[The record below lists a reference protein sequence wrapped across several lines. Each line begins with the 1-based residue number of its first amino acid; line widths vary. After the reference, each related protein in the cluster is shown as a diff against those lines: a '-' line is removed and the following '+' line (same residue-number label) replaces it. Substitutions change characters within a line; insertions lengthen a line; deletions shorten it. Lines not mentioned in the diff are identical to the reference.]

1 MNVNNN
7 KKGRAICLFFMLALL
22 VSCTQSDKASTYF
35 KTEGNAIGT
44 TFHITYGTEQLDSL
58 KEKID
63 SIVVAVNHGLS
74 TYQEN
79 SLVSSFNANSG
90 EIWKDLE
97 EVKHFEN
104 DMQHFVEM
112 VSLSKTISNET
123 SAAFDPTAAALFD
136 LYNQAKKEG
145 VLMDKEQVQEC
156 LKHQG
161 IQNIQFD
168 DQGFPYKL
176 DSFVTVNFNA
186 IAKGYL
192 VDIIADYLTAN
203 GVTNYMVEV
212 GGEMR
217 VKGKNAEGKSWQVG
231 INVPLI
237 EARNEDFFKIL
248 ELENVSLATS
258 GNYQNFYK
266 VDGKLIG
273 HTIDPRTGEPIVSN
287 LKSATVLHDFC
298 AVADA
303 YATACMVLGLEES
316 NKLIKGNSSLSAFF
330 IYEDGE
336 EMKGIYVE

>member
-1 MNVNNN
+1 MNVYD
-7 KKGRAICLFFMLALL
+7 KQKGRVICLFFMLAILA
-22 VSCTQSDKASTYF
+22 SCTQSDKESTYF
-35 KTEGNAIGT
+35 QTEGNAIGT
-44 TFHITYGTEQLDSL
+44 TFHITYGTEKVDSL
-58 KEKID
+58 NEKID
-63 SIVVAVNHGLS
+63 SIIVEINHSLS
-74 TYQEN
+74 TYI
-79 SLVSSFNANSG
+79 SSSFITAFNENEEFEPTSS
-90 EIWKDLE
+90 DL
-97 EVKHFEN
+97 
-104 DMQHFVEM
+104 QHFVEM
-112 VSLSKTISNET
+112 VNLSKTISNET

-136 LYNQAKKEG
+136 LYSQAKKEG
-145 VLMDKEQVQEC
+145 VLMNKEQVQEC

-161 IQNIQFD
+161 IQKIQFD

-176 DSFVTVNFNA
+176 DSFVTINFNA

-192 VDIIADYLTAN
+192 VDIIADYLTAH
-203 GVTNYMVEV
+203 GVTHYMVEV

-237 EARNEDFFKIL
+237 EARNKDFFKIL

-266 VDGKLIG
+266 VDGELIG

-316 NKLIKGNSSLSAFF
+316 TKLIKGNSSLSAFF
-330 IYEDGE
+330 IYEEEGE
-336 EMKGIYVE
+336 LKGIYIE

>member
-1 MNVNNN
+1 MNVYD
-7 KKGRAICLFFMLALL
+7 KQKGRAICLFFMLVILA
-22 VSCTQSDKASTYF
+22 SCTQSDKASTYF
-35 KTEGNAIGT
+35 QTEGNAIGT

-58 KEKID
+58 NEKID

-79 SLVSSFNANSG
+79 SLVSSFNANPG
-90 EIWKDLE
+90 EIWKDPE

-136 LYNQAKKEG
+136 LYSQAKKEG
-145 VLMDKEQVQEC
+145 VLMNKEQVQEC

-161 IQNIQFD
+161 IQKIQFD
-168 DQGFPYKL
+168 EQGFPYKL
-176 DSFVTVNFNA
+176 DSLVTLNFNA

-217 VKGKNAEGKSWQVG
+217 VKGKNIEGKSWQVG

-266 VDGKLIG
+266 VEGKLIG
-273 HTIDPRTGEPIVSN
+273 HTIDPRSGEPIVSN

-316 NKLIKGNSSLSAFF
+316 TQLIKGNSSLSAFF
-330 IYEDGE
+330 IYEEEGE
-336 EMKGIYVE
+336 LKGIYVE

>member
-1 MNVNNN
+1 MNVYD
-7 KKGRAICLFFMLALL
+7 KQKGRAICLFFMLVILA
-22 VSCTQSDKASTYF
+22 SCTQSDKASTYF
-35 KTEGNAIGT
+35 QTEGNAIGT

-58 KEKID
+58 NEKID

-79 SLVSSFNANSG
+79 SLVSSFNANPG
-90 EIWKDLE
+90 EIWKDPE

-136 LYNQAKKEG
+136 LYSQAKKEG
-145 VLMDKEQVQEC
+145 VLMNKEQVQEC

-161 IQNIQFD
+161 IQKIQFD
-168 DQGFPYKL
+168 EQGFPYKL
-176 DSFVTVNFNA
+176 DSLVTLNFNA

-217 VKGKNAEGKSWQVG
+217 VKGKNIEGKSWQVG

-266 VDGKLIG
+266 VDGELIG
-273 HTIDPRTGEPIVSN
+273 HTIDPRSGEPIVSN

-316 NKLIKGNSSLSAFF
+316 TQLIKGNSSLSAFF
-330 IYEDGE
+330 IYEEEGE
-336 EMKGIYVE
+336 LKGIYVE